1 MTRNLSQK
9 PYSKIAPGSLAAVM
23 ALILFC
29 FMANPAF
36 AASASQLLFEAE
48 GKASV
53 KNENYV
59 RGRSLAVAY
68 AFQNALEMALKEI
81 LGERVFKRKLK
92 RLNKMLKRPKRYV
105 KQYRYLEYY
114 DSEVEQFSRVKL
126 EVVFY
131 PEAINRALSRLG
143 ILASLV
149 KPNTALILVS
159 EKSLSAEVPPDFW
172 EYAPIAEVA
181 MLQKF
186 LAAGVNVTPR
196 QKISEIVDESLVYE
210 AIQGDL
216 DAAVD
221 IGLKARVDIVIVGT
235 AVTTRLGKKN
245 PEGLTTV
252 QANLTLRAVSTTQS
266 TVIAARSDFASV
278 VVAARNDVASD
289 EADEVKEEEFKG
301 ELEAFEVVGK
311 KMAGFFLDAMQRFW
325 EPKPEP
331 LPKPG
336 VDSGATPEGDPSLIK
351 PPPSGS
357 IPQVMEDL

>member
-1 MTRNLSQK
+1 MTRNLSQNF
-9 PYSKIAPGSLAAVM
+9 YSKMTPGLLAAVM
-23 ALILFC
+23 AFCLFC
-29 FMANPAF
+29 VMGNPAW
-36 AASASQLLFEAE
+36 AASESQLVFEAE
-48 GKASV
+48 GKSSV

-59 RGRSLAVAY
+59 RGRALAVDY
-68 AFQNALEMALKEI
+68 AFQNAMEMALQET
-81 LGERVFKRKLK
+81 LGSRTFKRKRKALD
-92 RLNKMLKRPKRYV
+92 KMLKRPKKFIKRY
-105 KQYRYLEYY
+105 RFLEYY

-131 PEAINRALSRLG
+131 PQAINRELSQLG
-143 ILASLV
+143 ILSSLV

-159 EKSLSAEVPPDFW
+159 EKSLSADVPPDFW
-172 EYAPIAEVA
+172 EYVPIAEVA

-196 QKISEIVDESLVYE
+196 QKISEMVDESVVFE

-235 AVTTRLGKKN
+235 AVTTRLGEKK
-245 PEGLTTV
+245 PEGPITV

-278 VVAARNDVASD
+278 EV
-289 EADEVKEEEFKG
+289 EAEAEAEAEAEKEKEFKG

-311 KMAGFFLDAMQRFW
+311 KMAVFFLDAMKRFW

-331 LPKPG
+331 LPQAGIEPDGSVPKEDPG
-336 VDSGATPEGDPSLIK
+336 LIEPS
-351 PPPSGS
+351 PPPPDSTPS
-357 IPQVMEDL
+357 IMEDL

>member
-1 MTRNLSQK
+1 MIRNLHQK
-9 PYSKIAPGSLAAVM
+9 LHTRIAPGSLAAM
-23 ALILFC
+23 IALILFC
-29 FMANPAF
+29 FMANPPF
-36 AASASQLLFEAE
+36 AASDSQLLFEAE

-59 RGRSLAVAY
+59 RGRSLAVEY

-81 LGERVFKRKLK
+81 LGERSFKRKLK
-92 RLNKMLKRPKRYV
+92 RLNKMLRRPKRYV

-126 EVVFY
+126 EVLFY
-131 PEAINRALSRLG
+131 PEAINRELSRLG

-159 EKSLSAEVPPDFW
+159 EKSLSADIPPDFW
-172 EYAPIAEVA
+172 EYVPIAEVA
-181 MLQKF
+181 ILQKF
-186 LAAGVNVTPR
+186 LAAGVNVMPR
-196 QKISEIVDESLVYE
+196 QKVSEIVDESVVYE

-235 AVTTRLGKKN
+235 AVTTRLGEKN
-245 PEGLTTV
+245 PKGLTTV

-266 TVIAARSDFASV
+266 IVIAARSDFASV
-278 VVAARNDVASD
+278 VIPTRSDVASD
-289 EADEVKEEEFKG
+289 EAKEEEFKG

-336 VDSGATPEGDPSLIK
+336 VDGATAPGGDPSLLE
-351 PPPSGS
+351 PSRSHSGS